1 MDVLFFYADKLMF
14 FFYADEVDLEKCGVD
29 VGVIDFAVLLG
40 VSTVALFEL
49 LNKQWKKN

>member
-1 MDVLFFYADKLMF
+1 MDVLFFYADKLMFF

-40 VSTVALFEL
+40 VSIQLHC
-49 LNKQWKKN
+49 LNC